1 MSQEYAESLLR
12 SGIID
17 AKAGQKDSARRYIER
32 AIYTSNNNDH
42 DVMSEAWFWMAQ
54 VTDDPVEKR
63 NALEN
68 ALSHDMY
75 HARARRALAIL
86 DGKLKPD
93 EIVNPDNLPLAP
105 TGNRQA
111 DADRFMCP
119 KCGGR
124 MVFAPD
130 GSSLVCEYC
139 ARNQALGSSKDAA
152 QEQDFIVSMA
162 TIRGHSKPLQEQVF
176 HCQGCG
182 AEFIL
187 HPDQMSATCA
197 YCGSPHVV
205 KLENVRELIA
215 PEGIIPHAFNQK
227 HATYQL
233 VQWVESNKLKPVR
246 KVELPRG
253 LYLPIWTFDI
263 GGHIDYTGEIIESEN
278 SGMNMGRQ
286 QPNVVRINDQYPVFV
301 DDLPIP
307 AARKRARQLA
317 QIIGGFNL
325 KTTQPYDARYLSAWP
340 AVVYDVPMGEASLDA
355 RSLAYATIKRGL
367 PNFLNSVKIIH
378 TSSASMLVESYK
390 FVLVPAW
397 ITEISLE
404 GGEAHVLI
412 NGQSGDVT
420 SDLPNKSASGSGLM
434 DWLSDLLVD

>member
-1 MSQEYAESLLR
+1 MQEYAESLLR

-32 AIYTSNNNDH
+32 AIYTSSNDNH

-54 VTDDPVEKR
+54 VTDNPVEKR

-75 HARARRALAIL
+75 HARARRALAIM
-86 DGKLKPD
+86 DGKLKSD
-93 EIVNPDNLPLAP
+93 EIVNPDKLPAAP
-105 TGNRQA
+105 TGSRNV

-139 ARNQALGSSKDAA
+139 ARNQALGSAKDAA

-162 TIRGHSKPLQEQVF
+162 TVRGHGKPLQEQVF
-176 HCQGCG
+176 HCQGCD

-205 KLENVRELIA
+205 KLETVRELIA

-227 HATYQL
+227 HATHQL
-233 VQWVESNKLKPVR
+233 VQWVESNQLKPVK

-263 GGHIDYTGEIIESEN
+263 GGFVDYTGEIIESEN
-278 SGMNMGRQ
+278 SGMNMGRK
-286 QPNVVRINDQYPVFV
+286 QPKVVRINDQYPVFV

-307 AARKRARQLA
+307 ATRKRARQLA
-317 QIIGGFNL
+317 LIMSGYNL

-340 AVVYDVPMGEASLDA
+340 AEIYDVPMGQASLDA
-355 RSLAYATIKRGL
+355 RSQVYATIKRDL
-367 PNFLNSVKIIH
+367 PNLLNSVKILH
-378 TSSASMLVESYK
+378 TSSSSMLVESYK
-390 FVLVPAW
+390 FVLVPVW
-397 ITEISLE
+397 MTEIPLE
-404 GGEAHVLI
+404 NSEAHVLI
-412 NGQSGDVT
+412 NGQSGDVV

-434 DWLSDLLVD
+434 DWLSDLLDD

>member
-1 MSQEYAESLLR
+1 MQEYAESLLR

-17 AKAGQKDSARRYIER
+17 AKAGQKDSARRYIKR
-32 AIYTSNNNDH
+32 AIYTSDNGDH

-75 HARARRALAIL
+75 HARARRALAII

-93 EIVNPDNLPLAP
+93 EIVNPDHLPLP
-105 TGNRQA
+105 PIGSRQA

-124 MVFAPD
+124 VVFAPD
-130 GSSLVCEYC
+130 GFSLVCEYC
-139 ARNQALGSSKDAA
+139 ARNQALGLAKDAA

-162 TIRGHSKPLQEQVF
+162 TVRGHGKPLQEQVF
-176 HCQGCG
+176 HCKGCG

-187 HPDQMSATCA
+187 PPDQMSTICA
-197 YCGSPHVV
+197 YCSSPHVV
-205 KLENVRELIA
+205 KLETVRELIA

-227 HATYQL
+227 RATHQL
-233 VQWVESNKLKPVR
+233 VQWVGSNQLKPAQ

-263 GGHIDYTGEIIESEN
+263 GGFVDYTGEVTEN
-278 SGMNMGRQ
+278 QDDGMGRQ
-286 QPNVVRINDQYPVFV
+286 QPTVIRINDKYPVLV

-307 AARKRARQLA
+307 ATRKRARQLA
-317 QIIGGFNL
+317 QIMSGFDL
-325 KTTQPYDARYLSAWP
+325 KTTQPYDARYLSTWP
-340 AVVYDVPMGEASLDA
+340 AEVYDVPMGQASLDA
-355 RSLAYATIKRGL
+355 RSQAYAAIKRSL
-367 PNFLNSVKIIH
+367 PNLLDSVKIVH

-390 FVLVPAW
+390 FVLAPVW
-397 ITEISLE
+397 MTEIQL
-404 GGEAHVLI
+404 GDGVVHVLI
-412 NGQSGDVT
+412 NGQSGDVA
-420 SDLPNKSASGSGLM
+420 SDLPNKSDSGSGLM
-434 DWLSDLLVD
+434 DWLSDLLND